1 MANFDQ
7 FLEANKGFVASFDK
21 GGLPMPPARHVAVV
35 ACMDARLH
43 PEKVLGINIG
53 DSHVIRNAGG
63 RVSDDVIRSLVISQR
78 LLGTTEVVVVHHTD
92 CGMLTFT
99 NEQLADKVQAEL
111 GVDVHGRDFLA
122 FSDLK
127 QSVLDDLATLRNSP
141 LIPRDF
147 PVSGAIYD
155 VTTGIVHEVARV

>member
-7 FLEANKGFVASFDK
+7 FLEANKDFVASFDR

-43 PEKVLGINIG
+43 PEKVLGIDIG

-78 LLGTTEVVVVHHTD
+78 LLGTTEVVVLHHTD

-127 QSVLDDLATLRNSP
+127 QSVLDDLSTLRSSP
-141 LIPRDF
+141 LIPADF